1 MNWTREKLTIAIGQR
16 ICVGFTGTTVPP
28 ELRELI
34 QKYKVGNI
42 LLFSRNVES
51 FEQLKALCT
60 DLRELILSETG
71 LPPFIMIAAF
81 LVDHDERLIQHEHQ
95 RHDMQ
100 R

>member
-1 MNWTREKLTIAIGQR
+1 MEWTREKLTVAIGQR

-51 FEQLKALCT
+51 FEQLKAL
-60 DLRELILSETG
+60 G
-71 LPPFIMIAAF
+71 KF
-81 LVDHDERLIQHEHQ
+81 
-95 RHDMQ
+95 
-100 R
+100 